1 MPDAPAAPTT
11 TISSSNVVVD
21 WNAPSDRGSPIL
33 GYTIYIRTSD
43 NVTFVQDQTNCN
55 GNNNVIASG
64 TQCSIPILVLRSSSY

>member
-21 WNAPSDRGSPIL
+21 WNAPNDRGSPIQ

-43 NVTFVQDQTNCN
+43 NVTFV
-55 GNNNVIASG
+55 
-64 TQCSIPILVLRSSSY
+64 